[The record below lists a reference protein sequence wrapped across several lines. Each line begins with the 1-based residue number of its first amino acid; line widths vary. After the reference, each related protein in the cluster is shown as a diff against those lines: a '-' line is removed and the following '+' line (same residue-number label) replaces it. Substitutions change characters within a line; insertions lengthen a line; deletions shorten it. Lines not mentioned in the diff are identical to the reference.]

1 MVTHAHASQTDGRD
15 RQSACTQYSRSHRLP
30 FLEIARIYAVSVGTM
45 TDVTLPS
52 LGESVTEGIITQW
65 FKKIGDTV
73 ARDEPLFEVSTDK
86 VDSEMPSPAAG
97 VLVQI
102 LAEEGDTV
110 ETGSRVAVIDEAG
123 TASPSVA
130 STDVTS
136 PQPVAAAPTPRPT
149 PVVDKIVD
157 TANGVV
163 VSPVV
168 RRILADGGVEPST
181 LQGSGPGGA
190 ITRRDAE
197 RAVLDGP
204 TEEMVVALSNGRRRM
219 GQHMAV
225 SAQVTPHGFVA
236 IEADGAVFAKL
247 DALGR
252 STRDG
257 VTVSDEMLVS
267 LAAVRALAEFEFLNA
282 TFTSEELVVHRT
294 VNLGLVRSV
303 ADDGMLVP
311 VVHAAAGLTLR
322 ALARR
327 VNELDER
334 VVSRQLTTDD
344 LMGGTFTVL
353 GAPSATT
360 LWSEPIIIQPQ
371 VAVLS
376 VGAVRE
382 VPVVVT
388 HGGASTIE
396 IGRRVILGLSFDHRV
411 CEPVGAVEYLERVG
425 QLLAGLDVEGER

>member
-1 MVTHAHASQTDGRD
+1 LV
-15 RQSACTQYSRSHRLP
+15 
-30 FLEIARIYAVSVGTM
+30 
-45 TDVTLPS
+45 DVTLPS

-65 FKKIGDTV
+65 FKKVGDSV

-97 VLVQI
+97 VLTEI

-110 ETGSRVAVIDEAG
+110 ETGSRVAVIDDSG
-123 TASPSVA
+123 TSPKIDVAQKSDDVPAPVAQVDNVTAATTAPASPLVE
-130 STDVTS
+130 TV
-136 PQPVAAAPTPRPT
+136 
-149 PVVDKIVD
+149 
-157 TANGVV
+157 NGVV

-168 RRILADGGVEPST
+168 RRILSDGGVEAST
-181 LQGSGPGGA
+181 LQGTGPGGS

-204 TEEMVVALSNGRRRM
+204 TQEVVVALSNGRRRM
-219 GQHMAV
+219 GQHMAA

-236 IEADGAVFAKL
+236 IEANGSVFAKL
-247 DALGR
+247 DSLGR
-252 STRDG
+252 TTRDG
-257 VTVSDEMLVS
+257 VAISDEMLVS
-267 LAAVRALAEFEFLNA
+267 VAAVRALGEFEFLNA
-282 TFTSEELVVHRT
+282 TFANDELVVHRS
-294 VNLGLVRSV
+294 VNLGFVRAV

-311 VVHAAAGLTLR
+311 VVHAAAGLTIR

-334 VVSRQLTTDD
+334 VHSRQLTTDD

-353 GAPSATT
+353 GAPSANT

-376 VGAVRE
+376 LGAVRE
-382 VPVVVT
+382 IPVVVSRD
-388 HGGASTIE
+388 GVSSVE
-396 IGRRVILGLSFDHRV
+396 VGRRLVLGLSFDHRV
-411 CEPVGAVEYLERVG
+411 CEPVAAVQYLERVA
-425 QLLAGLDVEGER
+425 QLLEGLDVDGER

>member
-1 MVTHAHASQTDGRD
+1 LV
-15 RQSACTQYSRSHRLP
+15 
-30 FLEIARIYAVSVGTM
+30 
-45 TDVTLPS
+45 DVTLPS

-65 FKKIGDTV
+65 FKKVGDSV

-97 VLVQI
+97 VLTQI

-110 ETGSRVAVIDEAG
+110 ETGSRVAVIDDSGDAPVSEVV
-123 TASPSVA
+123 TTTEVA
-130 STDVTS
+130 PAPKTDDKVPAPVSAPAATS
-136 PQPVAAAPTPRPT
+136 GES
-149 PVVDKIVD
+149 
-157 TANGVV
+157 ANGVV

-168 RRILADGGVEPST
+168 RRILSDGGVEAST
-181 LQGSGPGGA
+181 LQGSGPGGS

-204 TEEMVVALSNGRRRM
+204 TQEVVLPLSNGRRRM

-225 SAQVTPHGFVA
+225 SAQITPHGFVA
-236 IEADGAVFAKL
+236 IEADGSVFSTL

-252 STRDG
+252 TTNDG
-257 VTVSDEMLVS
+257 IAISDEMLVS
-267 LAAVRALAEFEFLNA
+267 VAAVRALGEFEFLNA
-282 TFTSEELVVHRT
+282 TYANDELVVHRS
-294 VNLGLVRSV
+294 VNLGFVRAV
-303 ADDGMLVP
+303 DDDGMLVP
-311 VVHAAAGLTLR
+311 VVHAAAGLTIR

-334 VVSRQLTTDD
+334 VHSRELTTDD

-353 GAPSATT
+353 GAPSVNT

-376 VGAVRE
+376 LGAVRD
-382 VPVVVT
+382 VPVVVSRD
-388 HGGASTIE
+388 GVSTIE
-396 IGRRVILGLSFDHRV
+396 IGRRLILGLSFDHRV
-411 CEPVGAVEYLERVG
+411 CEPVAAVQYLERVAT
-425 QLLAGLDVEGER
+425 LLDGLDVEGER

>member
-1 MVTHAHASQTDGRD
+1 
-15 RQSACTQYSRSHRLP
+15 
-30 FLEIARIYAVSVGTM
+30 M

-65 FKKIGDTV
+65 FKKVGDVV

-97 VLVQI
+97 VLTQI

-110 ETGSRVAVIDEAG
+110 ETGSRVAVIEESG
-123 TASPSVA
+123 TATPSVPSA
-130 STDVTS
+130 TS
-136 PQPVAAAPTPRPT
+136 APIADDPQPGAAVSPPSSPPA
-149 PVVDKIVD
+149 VGKLDD
-157 TANGVV
+157 AANGVV

-181 LQGSGPGGA
+181 LQGSGPGGS

-197 RAVLDGP
+197 KAVLDGP
-204 TEEMVVALSNGRRRM
+204 TEELVVALSNGRRRM

-236 IEADGAVFAKL
+236 IEADGTVFAKL

-257 VTVSDEMLVS
+257 VAITDEMLVS
-267 LAAVRALAEFEFLNA
+267 LAAVRALAEFEILNA
-282 TFTSEELVVHRT
+282 TFSGEELVVHRT
-294 VNLGLVRSV
+294 VSLGLVRSV

-327 VNELDER
+327 VSELDER
-334 VVSRQLTTDD
+334 VASRHLTTDD

-353 GAPSATT
+353 GAPSDHT

-388 HGGASTIE
+388 DGDVATLGV
-396 IGRRVILGLSFDHRV
+396 GRRLVLGLTFDHRI
-411 CEPVGAVEYLERVG
+411 CEPAVAASYLERVG

>member
-1 MVTHAHASQTDGRD
+1 
-15 RQSACTQYSRSHRLP
+15 
-30 FLEIARIYAVSVGTM
+30 M

-65 FKKIGDTV
+65 FKKVGDTV

-110 ETGSRVAVIDEAG
+110 ETGSRVAVIDESG
-123 TASPSVA
+123 TAAPAQPSP
-130 STDVTS
+130 DVTS
-136 PQPVAAAPTPRPT
+136 PEPVVAAPSTPSPTPQN
-149 PVVDKIVD
+149 VD

-197 RAVLDGP
+197 RAVLEGP

-282 TFTSEELVVHRT
+282 TFTGEELVVHRT

-327 VNELDER
+327 VDELDGR

-388 HGGASTIE
+388 RDGASAIE

>member
-1 MVTHAHASQTDGRD
+1 
-15 RQSACTQYSRSHRLP
+15 
-30 FLEIARIYAVSVGTM
+30 M

-65 FKKIGDTV
+65 FKKVGDTV

-97 VLVQI
+97 VLIEI

-110 ETGSRVAVIDEAG
+110 ETGSRVAVIDDAG
-123 TASPSVA
+123 TATAKPRA
-130 STDVTS
+130 TRADDSTPEPLT
-136 PQPVAAAPTPRPT
+136 APATAPRPGAVT
-149 PVVDKIVD
+149 GDD
-157 TANGVV
+157 AASGLV

-168 RRILADGGVEPST
+168 RRILADGGIEPST
-181 LQGSGPGGA
+181 LQGSGPGGS

-204 TEEMVVALSNGRRRM
+204 TEELVVALSNGRRRM

-236 IEADGAVFAKL
+236 IETDGAVFARL

-257 VTVSDEMLVS
+257 VAISDEMLVS

-282 TFTSEELVVHRT
+282 TFTGEDLVVHRT

-327 VNELDER
+327 VSELDER
-334 VVSRQLTTDD
+334 VASRHLTTDD

-353 GAPSATT
+353 GAPSANT

-376 VGAVRE
+376 VGAVRT

-388 HGGASTIE
+388 IDGVATVGVGH
-396 IGRRVILGLSFDHRV
+396 RLVLGLSFDHRV
-411 CEPVGAVEYLERVG
+411 CEPVAAASYLERVG

>member
-1 MVTHAHASQTDGRD
+1 
-15 RQSACTQYSRSHRLP
+15 
-30 FLEIARIYAVSVGTM
+30 M

-65 FKKIGDTV
+65 FKKVGDTV

-97 VLVQI
+97 VLTQI

-110 ETGSRVAVIDEAG
+110 ETGARVAVIDESG
-123 TASPSVA
+123 TTTPSAPSIESPKEAA
-130 STDVTS
+130 ST
-136 PQPVAAAPTPRPT
+136 APTPPPT
-149 PVVDKIVD
+149 PVATKSDVI
-157 TANGVV
+157 ANGVV

-181 LQGSGPGGA
+181 LQGSGPGGS

-204 TEEMVVALSNGRRRM
+204 TEEIVVALSNGRRRM

-236 IEADGAVFAKL
+236 IEVDGAVFAKL

-257 VTVSDEMLVS
+257 VAISDEMLVS
-267 LAAVRALAEFEFLNA
+267 VAAVRALAEFEFLNA
-282 TFTSEELVVHRT
+282 TFTGDDLVVHRT

-334 VVSRQLTTDD
+334 VASRQLTTDD

-353 GAPSATT
+353 GAPSANT

-382 VPVVVT
+382 VPVVVA
-388 HGGASTIE
+388 GKGSAKVG
-396 IGRRVILGLSFDHRV
+396 IGRRVVLGLSFDHRV
-411 CEPVGAVEYLERVG
+411 CEPVGAADYLERVA